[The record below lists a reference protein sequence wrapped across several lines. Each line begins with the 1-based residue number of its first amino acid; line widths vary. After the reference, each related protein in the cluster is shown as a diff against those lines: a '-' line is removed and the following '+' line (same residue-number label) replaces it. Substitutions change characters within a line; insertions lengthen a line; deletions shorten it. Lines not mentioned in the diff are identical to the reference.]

1 LTGNIIRK
9 KRRIKKLIRGDM
21 KKERKIGEEEGWKSM
36 MTDVKNKKQ
45 DQVEP
50 IIAADADMRMWK

>member
-1 LTGNIIRK
+1 
-9 KRRIKKLIRGDM
+9 M